1 MKDHYTWSE
10 LQGTGDKVDLKTYV
24 SVLCIDIILFGKKK
38 SICTLNK
45 IDFKILLN
53 ICSVKKTYAYMKADD
68 DRDYILL

>member
-1 MKDHYTWSE
+1 MHRHNFIW
-10 LQGTGDKVDLKTYV
+10 
-24 SVLCIDIILFGKKK
+24 KKK
-38 SICTLNK
+38 SICILNK